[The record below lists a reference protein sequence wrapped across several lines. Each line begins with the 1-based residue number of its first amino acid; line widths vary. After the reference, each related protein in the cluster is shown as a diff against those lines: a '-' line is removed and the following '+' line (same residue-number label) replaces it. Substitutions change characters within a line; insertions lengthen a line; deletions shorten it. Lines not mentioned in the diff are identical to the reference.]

1 MRVLLTVVDDGTG
14 DRSDVLVDAA
24 GHVSMRTLVDAVAR
38 RAGTAPL
45 PLGAADGDVTFA
57 DSGLVDG
64 AVLHIGAPA
73 VDGPRR
79 GLVDL
84 LVAGGVGSGRT
95 VRVGAGSVRIAV
107 TPDGTT
113 RTGAASAGLPA
124 LEARIAF
131 DGSVTVRRAAAP
143 TTDGH
148 GADGHGADGHGA
160 HGAHESA
167 GQQAS
172 HDGPD
177 EWPEHGAGTDVGGV
191 PGAVSFSS
199 ARSVTTAVPAGAVTA
214 DEPVDSTLVDGAALD
229 GEVLGAEWTAWPAGA
244 VLRVGETALTVQPV
258 AVVDRMLLRPPD
270 SGQLD
275 FNRPPR
281 LLPPLRPTSFRIPK
295 PPVPPQRSALP
306 WIMVFVPA
314 MFGIVMA
321 TVFHS
326 PFYLL
331 FAAMTPIMVIGQTV
345 TARKTGK
352 KSHRRALA
360 DHAARVTAI
369 EAAVDAAVLAER
381 DQRRTDAADAAGLRL
396 TATTPTRRLWER
408 RPTDA
413 DHLHVR
419 VGIGD
424 LPATV
429 SVDDERDQDRLD
441 QGPRWTRDVPVT
453 VPLAEVGVIGI
464 AGPGAWPRRTGRWV
478 LGQLAVTQSP
488 REVQFVVLTSR
499 TAVEDWAWTVWLP
512 HLRPTGGQEALA
524 LIGADAETIGRR
536 LAELTQILAE
546 RRAER
551 QKNVNSR
558 RRFSPEIVVV
568 LDGARRLRAMP
579 GVVGLLRDGPACGI
593 RLVCIDE
600 EEWQLPEECVAT
612 VLHRSETQLV
622 LRRQLAAPVDL
633 VLADRVDDDWFEEVA
648 RALSPLR
655 DTSGSDG
662 DGLVP
667 DAARLLDVLDLPQPT
682 GAGMAARWRSTSPTT
697 SAVVGIGI
705 DGPFELDLVRDGP
718 HALVAGTTGSGKS
731 EFLQTLVASLAAAN
745 RPDRMTFVLVDYK
758 GGAAFSVASE
768 LPHTVGL
775 VTDLDQHLVE
785 RALRSLRAELT
796 RREHV
801 LAASGAKDIEDHEA
815 HLARGGAGEQMPRL
829 VLVIDEFAAMVSELP
844 DFVAGLIGIAQRGR
858 SLGVHLILA
867 TQRPGGVVGPDIRAN
882 TNLRVALRMTDGG
895 ESTDVIDV
903 ADAARIPKSV
913 PGRAYAR
920 LGHSS
925 VVPFQS
931 ARVGGR
937 WSGEQDPAAALPFV
951 RALGWRDFA
960 MTPPERP
967 VRSGSGSAAT
977 DLSVLVGAMREAR
990 DLAGIGP
997 LHSPWLP
1004 PLPEALP
1011 LTAVAS
1017 AAVGARHGDAVTPD
1031 EGSRLSF
1038 AWALEDLPDTQ
1049 EQRAATIDLDRF
1061 GHMYVVGA
1069 PGSGRSQ
1076 ALRTLAAAAAGAI
1089 RSSDLHLY
1097 AVDCGNGA
1105 LAALQTLPH
1114 CGAVAQ
1120 RTQVERASRLIE
1132 RLTRETARRHDVI
1145 AAAGAANIT
1154 EQRAGAVP
1162 AERLPHV
1169 LVLID
1174 RWENFTTT
1182 LGEVDGGSLTDAVQS
1197 LLRDGAGAGIHVV
1210 ISGDRS
1216 LLASRMATLTDE
1228 KLVLRLTDRLDYSL
1242 GGINHRQLPASIP
1255 PGRGFR
1261 ADSGTEVHVAT
1272 LGDDVSGQ
1280 GQTAAVHALARR
1292 VRADEEALVLPRIRP
1307 FRVDSLPKDLDLDGA
1322 LALDGAPVPTPM
1334 VAVTGI
1340 GGDDTSLQ
1348 TVDLREGGGT
1358 FLVAGPSRAGRSTM
1372 VAAMARSLLA
1382 GGTPIVVFAPRPGA
1396 VRDLAGLP
1404 GVLATVTGD
1413 DVTADDVAVLVGR
1426 PGVVLVVDD
1435 GELLIDC
1442 SAKAELRTFVRGLVD
1457 NGQGLVLGGNT
1468 TGLAAGFGGWQ
1479 VDAKKNRRGA
1489 LLSPQDTL
1497 AGDLVGVRI
1506 SRSSI
1511 SSRVQPGT
1519 ALVHLGTGIAS
1530 TVQVPMVTGATRTG
1544 SGAGSGGGWAGVE
1557 AAGAGAGASAGA
1569 GAGTGAGAV
1578 AGVAGDAPGGT
1589 DSVGPDGVSASV
1601 ATVLEARVG

>member
-1 MRVLLTVVDDGTG
+1 MQVVVTVVDDVTG
-14 DRSDVLVDAA
+14 VRSDVLIDAPGSATMRSVVDAL
-24 GHVSMRTLVDAVAR
+24 SRRTG
-38 RAGTAPL
+38 GTPL
-45 PLGAADGDVTFA
+45 PAEAGDADVRFA

-64 AVLHIGAPA
+64 AVLHIGADA
-73 VDGPRR
+73 DTGAGR

-84 LVAGGVGSGRT
+84 LVAGGVGAGRC
-95 VRVGAGSVRIAV
+95 VRVGVGTVRLAF
-107 TPDGTT
+107 TPDSETL
-113 RTGAASAGLPA
+113 TGSETAGLPG

-131 DGSVTVRRAAAP
+131 DGTVTVRLAP
-143 TTDGH
+143 
-148 GADGHGADGHGA
+148 ALVA
-160 HGAHESA
+160 EPS
-167 GQQAS
+167 
-172 HDGPD
+172 PD
-177 EWPEHGAGTDVGGV
+177 PAPVGDAPEGAGTSGEPAAALPGALPPGALPPVAPAPGALSFESLPPGALL
-191 PGAVSFSS
+191 PGAVDTAAGHPDADPS
-199 ARSVTTAVPAGAVTA
+199 ALPEVT
-214 DEPVDSTLVDGAALD
+214 VDGERVGD
-229 GEVLGAEWTAWPAGA
+229 EWTAWEPGA
-244 VLRVGETALTVQPV
+244 VLRVAETALTVRPV

-331 FAAMTPIMVIGQTV
+331 FAFMTPIMVIGQTI

-352 KSHRRALA
+352 KSHRKALA
-360 DHAARVTAI
+360 DHADRVRAI
-369 EAAVDAAVLAER
+369 EDAVAGAVLAER
-381 DQRRTDAADAAGLRL
+381 DQRREDSLDAAALRI

-424 LPATV
+424 LPSTV
-429 SVDDERDQDRLD
+429 TVEDDRDQDRLD
-441 QGPRWTRDVPVT
+441 QEPRWTRGVPVT
-453 VPLAEVGVIGI
+453 VPLAEVGVVGI
-464 AGPGAWPRRTGRWV
+464 AGPGTWPRSIGRWL

-488 REVQFVVLTSR
+488 REVQFVVLTAQS
-499 TAVEDWAWTVWLP
+499 AVPDWAWTVWLP
-512 HLRPTGGQEALA
+512 HVRPTDGQEALA
-524 LIGADAETIGRR
+524 LVGSDAETIGRR

-579 GVVGLLRDGPACGI
+579 GVVGLLRDGPALGI
-593 RLVCIDE
+593 RLICIDE

-612 VLHRSETQLV
+612 VLHRSPTQLV
-622 LRRQLAAPVDL
+622 LRRQMSAPVDL
-633 VLADRVDDDWFEEVA
+633 VLADRIEDDWFDEVA

-667 DAARLLDVLDLPQPT
+667 DSARLLDVLDLPQPS
-682 GAGMAARWRSTSPTT
+682 GSVMASRWRSGSPTT
-697 SAVVGIGI
+697 SAVVGVGI
-705 DGPFELDLVRDGP
+705 DGPFALDLVRDGP
-718 HALVAGTTGSGKS
+718 HGLVAGTTGSGKS

-758 GGAAFSVASE
+758 GGAAFSVASD

-796 RREHV
+796 RREHI

-815 HLARGGAGEQMPRL
+815 HLARGGSGEQMPRL
-829 VLVIDEFAAMVSELP
+829 VLVIDEFAAMVTELP

-937 WSGEQDPAAALPFV
+937 WAGEADTSAVLPFV
-951 RALGWRDFA
+951 RVLEWRDFA
-960 MTPPERP
+960 MSPPERP
-967 VRSGSGSAAT
+967 SKSGPGSAAT
-977 DLSVLVGAMREAR
+977 DLSVLVGAMRDAR
-990 DLAGIGP
+990 EQMGIGP

-1004 PLPEALP
+1004 PLPELLP
-1011 LTAVAS
+1011 LSAVAS
-1017 AAVGARHGDAVTPD
+1017 ASVGGAATGADASADVPVTPVG
-1031 EGSRLSF
+1031 GSGLTF
-1038 AWALEDLPDTQ
+1038 TWGLEDLPDTQ
-1049 EQRAATIDLDRF
+1049 QQRAATVDLERF
-1061 GHMYVVGA
+1061 GHLYVVGA

-1076 ALRTLAAAAAGAI
+1076 ALRTLAASAAGSIA
-1089 RSSDLHLY
+1089 SSDLHLY
-1097 AVDCGNGA
+1097 VVDCGNGA
-1105 LAALQTLPH
+1105 LASLQSLPH

-1132 RLTRETARRHDVI
+1132 RLTREMARRHDVI

-1154 EQRAGAVP
+1154 EQRMLA
-1162 AERLPHV
+1162 AEADRLPHV
-1169 LVLID
+1169 LVLVD

-1182 LGEVDGGSLTDAVQS
+1182 LGEVDGGSLTEAIQS
-1197 LLRDGAGAGIHVV
+1197 LLRDGTGAGIHVV
-1210 ISGDRS
+1210 ISGDRT
-1216 LLASRMATLTDE
+1216 LLTSRMSTLTDD
-1228 KLVLRLTDRLDYSL
+1228 KIVMRLTDRLDYSL
-1242 GGINHRQLPASIP
+1242 GGINHRQLPATIP

-1261 ADSGTEVHVAT
+1261 ADSGTELQFAT
-1272 LGDDVSGQ
+1272 LGEDVSGQ
-1280 GQTAAVHALARR
+1280 GQTAAVKALARR
-1292 VRADEEALVLPRIRP
+1292 VRADEETLGLPRIRP
-1307 FRVDSLPKDLDLDGA
+1307 FRVDALPKDLDLDGA
-1322 LALDGAPVPTPM
+1322 LELDGAPAPAPM

-1340 GGDDTSLQ
+1340 GGDDMSLQ

-1358 FLVAGPSRAGRSTM
+1358 FIVAGPSRAGRSTM

-1413 DVTADDVAVLVGR
+1413 DISASDVEDLLGR

-1442 SAKAELRTFVRGLVD
+1442 SAKAELRTFVRGLAE

-1530 TVQVPMVTGATRTG
+1530 TVQVPMVTVATRTG
-1544 SGAGSGGGWAGVE
+1544 SFAVPS
-1557 AAGAGAGASAGA
+1557 AAGPSVAEPSVTVSSA
-1569 GAGTGAGAV
+1569 AV
-1578 AGVAGDAPGGT
+1578 SSAD
-1589 DSVGPDGVSASV
+1589 DGVSAGV
-1601 ATVLEARVG
+1601 GDVLEARAG